1 MLPQR
6 SMLRRS
12 TKWEDALMT
21 YVLDKVSNC
30 NEIRCLTIF
39 CNDFSAEYPDHAGKR
54 GTINSRIRTLLRNID
69 HEKFDDTTLARIM
82 FCLAQPLDGKLEAVR
97 ERLANSGKLEMDEFF
112 RITFY
117 KNEYVLLKGT
127 HRHKN
132 QVDRFREERKRRS
145 SPSLAEKYELQMEIE
160 SWEMGEREK
169 IKEERRALGIV
180 DPDIKFEIEEDNNS
194 NIPSSS
200 SSTVPSLHFPQE
212 FKFGGIGA
220 KRLRHVEEMDDDR
233 RSDSEAFYDYC
244 TFLKSIHN
252 YTIVLEDPGFV
263 FLRSEIMEELE
274 KPETYG
280 LSTPESK
287 IAEAIDYGIK
297 IVTKSIRPDDGRS
310 LSTFR
315 LHEFLRSLKHQLLN
329 IGIQLDNE
337 IVTNI
342 TSVIDKTD
350 PDMVIPMIKIKFA
363 LENIF
368 EKIRP

>member
-6 SMLRRS
+6 SLLKRS

-97 ERLANSGKLEMDEFF
+97 ERLDNSGKLEMDEFF
-112 RITFY
+112 RITFF
-117 KNEYVLLKGT
+117 KNEHVLLKGT

-132 QVDRFREERKRRS
+132 QKTPKFAKS
-145 SPSLAEKYELQMEIE
+145 WEKYELQMEIE

-169 IKEERRALGIV
+169 IKEEVERRALGLV

-194 NIPSSS
+194 NGPSSS
-200 SSTVPSLHFPQE
+200 SSVVPSLHFPQE

-220 KRLRHVEEMDDDR
+220 KRLRHVEEMDDN

-329 IGIQLDNE
+329 IGIQTDNE

-350 PDMVIPMIKIKFA
+350 PDMVSILCA
-363 LENIF
+363 GV
-368 EKIRP
+368 